1 MSDLNS
7 EVCFLIWFIFI
18 KLIDLSFVLKLLV
31 FDDIDCNEVLRD
43 IDFESGLN
51 EFYDSIKNDV
61 EECEEE
67 EIAQKVLTGVLKG
80 KNLTF

>member
-1 MSDLNS
+1 MQIVLFL
-7 EVCFLIWFIFI
+7 FLIKLL
-18 KLIDLSFVLKLLV
+18 KLIDLSFVLQLLI
-31 FDDIDCNEVLRD
+31 FDGIDYNEEVLRD
-43 IDFESGLN
+43 IDFESGLS

-80 KNLTF
+80 MK